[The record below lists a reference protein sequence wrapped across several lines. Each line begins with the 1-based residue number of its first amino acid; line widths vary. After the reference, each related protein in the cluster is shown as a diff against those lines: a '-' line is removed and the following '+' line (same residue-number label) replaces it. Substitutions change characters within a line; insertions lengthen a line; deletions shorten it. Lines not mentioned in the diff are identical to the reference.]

1 MMRARNVLMR
11 ARNGFTL
18 LEMIT
23 ALAIMVILGALVV
36 PSIIASADRARVN
49 GAQDSLEAIADAIDL
64 FADRV
69 DRYPRTLS
77 QLVIPITTGD
87 LHICGGTYTAGEAGR
102 WAGPY
107 LDRSIPAAGIPT
119 GVGTLASVFSVQAH
133 PSGIDY
139 LRTELVGVLTEDA
152 QALDRVI
159 DGADGENE
167 GTFRWSAPSGG
178 VVTAYYLIPFRDC

>member
-1 MMRARNVLMR
+1 MR

-23 ALAIMVILGALVV
+23 ALAIMIILGALVV
-36 PSIIASADRARVN
+36 PSIIASADRARIN
-49 GAQDSLEAIADAIDL
+49 GAEDSLGAIAEAIDL
-64 FADRV
+64 FSDRISQ
-69 DRYPRTLS
+69 YPRTLS

-87 LHICGGTYTAGEAGR
+87 LHICGVTYTAAEAGR

-107 LDRSIPAAGIPT
+107 LDRSIPAAGIPI
-119 GVGTLASVFSVQAH
+119 GVGTLASVFSVQAD

-139 LRTELVGVLTEDA
+139 LRPEVVGVLTEDA
-152 QALDRVI
+152 EALDRAI
-159 DGADGENE
+159 DGADGQNA